1 MTITS
6 TGYKIGKQPIAQSF
20 FIDEP
25 KGIYCTKLDLFL
37 KTADTAAPIQVQIRP
52 MINGVP
58 SSNIIIPGSIK
69 ALPGSTFSGG
79 ASVSADATT
88 ATEFRF
94 DEPVYLQGQTDFA
107 LVVIADS
114 KDYEIFIAEI
124 NEFVVGSTEKR
135 INKQPILGSL
145 FYTQNG
151 VTFTPA
157 QNQDLTFRIHKAKFK
172 YTSAKVRLS
181 NASVPKRLL
190 SNNPIKTSTGSTTVQ
205 VFHPNHGLQVGDPV
219 IISGVDSAG
228 VGGIF
233 ASTLNKRYN
242 IVSRD
247 YTGYTFTADSAADS
261 DATAGGSLVKATK
274 NIPYNTIYPHV
285 NGIIPTGSRIEAK
298 VKTITGKSFA
308 GTETA
313 FQTSDFE
320 TIDINENNS
329 TDILK
334 LVAHDSAETQALGA
348 GNKSLDMEIALSST
362 DSDGLP
368 MLDLQR
374 CSVNL
379 ISNVIDK
386 QASSVTDGFNVPLNF
401 VDETSNIGGS
411 ASAKHLTKAITLEE
425 EAVGLKVIITAFRP
439 DTADF
444 ELYFRSCGE
453 DESIRDQNY
462 ILVQQEAFIPSD
474 DNQLLFRDYNYL
486 IGGLGGNLDAF
497 KKFQLKIVFRSTN
510 QAKVPVIS
518 SLRTIALSV

>member
-25 KGIYCTKLDLFL
+25 KGIYCTKVDLFL
-37 KTADTAAPIQVQIRP
+37 KTADANAPIQVQIRP

-58 SSNIIIPGSIK
+58 SSNIVLPGSIK
-69 ALPGSTFSGG
+69 ARPGSTFSGG
-79 ASVSADATT
+79 ASVSTDASV

-94 DEPVYLQGQTDFA
+94 DEPVYLRGKTDFA

-114 KDYEIFIAEI
+114 NEIFIAEI

-135 INKQPILGSL
+135 INKQPVLGSL

-181 NASVPKRLL
+181 NASVPVRLL
-190 SNNPIKTSTGSTTVQ
+190 GNNPITTSSGSTTVQ

-219 IISGVDSAG
+219 VLSGVDKAG
-228 VGGIF
+228 LRVIITT
-233 ASTLNKRYN
+233 TLNKRHN

-261 DATAGGSLVKATK
+261 DAIAGGSLIKATK
-274 NIPYNTIYPHV
+274 NIPYNTIYPHI
-285 NGIIPTGSRIEAK
+285 NGIIPTGSRIEARI
-298 VKTITGKSFA
+298 KTITGKSFA

-313 FQTSDFE
+313 FQVSDFQ
-320 TIDINENNS
+320 TLDINENNT
-329 TDILK
+329 TDVLK

-348 GNKSLDMEIALSST
+348 GNKSLVMETALSSN

-386 QASSVTDGFNVPLNF
+386 QASSATNGFNDPLNF
-401 VDETSNIGGS
+401 VDETSNTDGS
-411 ASAKHLTKAITLEE
+411 AAAKHLTKAITLEE

-462 ILVQQEAFIPSD
+462 TLIQQEAFIPSD
-474 DNQLLFRDYNYL
+474 DNQLIFRDYNYL
-486 IGGLGGNLDAF
+486 IGGLGGDLEAF

>member
-1 MTITS
+1 MNILNFIKMKCII
-6 TGYKIGKQPIAQSF
+6 KISYF
-20 FIDEP
+20 VRSV
-25 KGIYCTKLDLFL
+25 
-37 KTADTAAPIQVQIRP
+37 AA
-52 MINGVP
+52 N
-58 SSNIIIPGSIK
+58 
-69 ALPGSTFSGG
+69 
-79 ASVSADATT
+79 
-88 ATEFRF
+88 
-94 DEPVYLQGQTDFA
+94 
-107 LVVIADS
+107 
-114 KDYEIFIAEI
+114 
-124 NEFVVGSTEKR
+124 
-135 INKQPILGSL
+135 
-145 FYTQNG
+145 
-151 VTFTPA
+151 
-157 QNQDLTFRIHKAKFK
+157 
-172 YTSAKVRLS
+172 
-181 NASVPKRLL
+181 
-190 SNNPIKTSTGSTTVQ
+190 
-205 VFHPNHGLQVGDPV
+205 
-219 IISGVDSAG
+219 
-228 VGGIF
+228 
-233 ASTLNKRYN
+233 
-242 IVSRD
+242 
-247 YTGYTFTADSAADS
+247 
-261 DATAGGSLVKATK
+261 
-274 NIPYNTIYPHV
+274 
-285 NGIIPTGSRIEAK
+285 
-298 VKTITGKSFA
+298 
-308 GTETA
+308 
-313 FQTSDFE
+313 
-320 TIDINENNS
+320 
-329 TDILK
+329 
-334 LVAHDSAETQALGA
+334 ALGA

-486 IGGLGGNLDAF
+486 IGGLGGSLDAF